1 MNWAAGQA
9 CAAKIVQL
17 YDDVGT
23 ALSAN
28 FEALKSQEESVRY
41 AVARTKSA
49 ALIPLLAAGG
59 CATGCFLLH
68 NKLDCGVQYV
78 ALHTPLP
85 PLQLQ
90 HNNTR

>member
-9 CAAKIVQL
+9 CSAKIVQL

-59 CATGCFLLH
+59 SATGCVLLH

-78 ALHTPLP
+78 ALQTPLP
-85 PLQLQ
+85 PPPPQQ
-90 HNNTR
+90 Q